1 MWQLL
6 GFGDVGTPER
16 RYALLDPSGVIRWTG
31 ASVEAAMQFIVGH
44 GLEPLMER
52 DPDGECFV
60 REQDPPAPPRPAGQ
74 DAPPGRSGA
83 R

>member
-6 GFGDVGTPER
+6 GFGQVGTPER
-16 RYALLDPSGVIRWTG
+16 RYALLDPSGVIHWTG
-31 ASVEAAMQFIVGH
+31 ASLEVVMQVIVGC

-52 DPDGECFV
+52 DRHGDCFV
-60 REQDPPAPPRPAGQ
+60 REQGPPAPPRPAGQ

>member
-6 GFGDVGTPER
+6 GFGEIGTPER
-16 RYALLDPSGVIRWTG
+16 RYAILDPSGVIRWTG
-31 ASVEAAMQFIVGH
+31 AGVREAMQFIVDH

-52 DPDGECFV
+52 DRHGECFV
-60 REQDPPAPPRPAGQ
+60 REPGPPAPSRPADQ
-74 DAPPGRSGA
+74 DAPPGRSGP